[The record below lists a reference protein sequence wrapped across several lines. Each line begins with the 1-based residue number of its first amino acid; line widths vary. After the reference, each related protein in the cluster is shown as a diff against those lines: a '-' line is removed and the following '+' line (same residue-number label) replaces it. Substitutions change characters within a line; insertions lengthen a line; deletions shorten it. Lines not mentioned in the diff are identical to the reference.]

1 MREELAYIERID
13 QYLDNTMSAEER
25 AAFEEELS
33 TNKELIEDVEFYKNL
48 REGISRQA
56 IKLDIKKAQYRF
68 IKKAKTRARWRR
80 YLLGGGSLLIM
91 MIAVFVIAIPENEME
106 GSFIY
111 QLFGNHKVE
120 KGGNAYTPESEFF
133 SIDPGTDTTI
143 TTANG
148 SKIHLPKGSLVLP
161 GGRTPENPIEI
172 EFAETVRPDDMV
184 LAGLAT
190 GNSGEALE
198 AKNIHFFNA
207 KKDGKQLYPNN
218 DLPPYIE
225 IPTDEDV
232 DPDVKLYTGKRDKA
246 GDLNW
251 QRPRLPENFLTP
263 VAFKFLNYYP
273 PGFKDSVKA
282 KLPYKGHQIAS
293 RAFVDSLYFT
303 RRQLA
308 SVVKIIGDPR
318 DTTAIVER
326 VTTIKN
332 LNDPQPAYCGI
343 SPRSIQTMTQAK
355 FERSLFAT
363 REFMERLDT
372 IYSTC
377 DQELLNIYLN
387 NSSKQLWEIDE
398 MAFDYLMKRTPDMAT
413 ENHVKGK
420 KLFQSHCSSCHAIGR
435 PMTGPDIAGA
445 FNRWN
450 DKELLYAWIK
460 NPGGVKLSGNAYAAN
475 MLSEWLG
482 KSGLM
487 NPQTVNNDEIDR
499 ILSYVESERYEDGK
513 WADIFKNF
521 AAQKLTNVPNSH
533 IYSTL
538 IERDFGK
545 DLKTFNKEFEKAEK
559 AYQKELRKQHKAS
572 EKVVAEYKKMVEK
585 RVKTRMKSYG
595 YKVKTMGW
603 KNLAKEV
610 ETATVYTPP
619 QLTITTNDFSKY
631 DHVHAYFAVTE
642 LKVIGKLNRLSA
654 GSFQMNEHR
663 IINLPKQNAEYV
675 QLITVGFIGD
685 DIYLNEQPY
694 PTKTSGS
701 IEISLEKRTE
711 AEAREILNKYSGK
724 RKSQNILTDLNF
736 QRQFYNDHIR
746 RLKLQQDERFL
757 TSLNNVAF
765 PCCQQHIPRLDK
777 NIHFPEFDITNWM
790 EMRVEEGIEVVHPD
804 GSREYILKSKD
815 PKRFEFYMKK
825 D

>member
-13 QYLDNTMSAEER
+13 QYLDNTMSVEER

-190 GNSGEALE
+190 GNPGEALE
-198 AKNIHFFNA
+198 SKNIHFFNA

-232 DPDVKLYTGKRDKA
+232 DPDVKLYSGKRDKA
-246 GDLNW
+246 GDLSW

-303 RRQLA
+303 RSTSYAQNDVVA
-308 SVVKIIGDPR
+308 SLLSGKMHDTIIVDSISSN
-318 DTTAIVER
+318 AI
-326 VTTIKN
+326 
-332 LNDPQPAYCGI
+332 QPAHCGI
-343 SPRSIQTMTQAK
+343 NPRSIQTMTQAK
-355 FERSLFAT
+355 FERSVFAT

-372 IYSTC
+372 IYNTC

-398 MAFDYLMKRTPDMAT
+398 MAYNYLLKI
-413 ENHVKGK
+413 ENEPQPGLESGTSLEENLDNSIPVRFASINQDESEAAIEGE
-420 KLFQSHCSSCHAIGR
+420 FSS
-435 PMTGPDIAGA
+435 D
-445 FNRWN
+445 
-450 DKELLYAWIK
+450 
-460 NPGGVKLSGNAYAAN
+460 AYAAPK
-475 MLSEWLG
+475 LG
-482 KSGLM
+482 
-487 NPQTVNNDEIDR
+487 N
-499 ILSYVESERYEDGK
+499 
-513 WADIFKNF
+513 AFKTF

-538 IERDFGK
+538 IARDFVK
-545 DLKTFNKEFEKAEK
+545 DLKAFNKEFEKAEK

-603 KNLAKEV
+603 KNLAKVV
-610 ETATVYTPP
+610 ETATIYTPP
-619 QLTITTNDFSKY
+619 PLTITTTDFSKY

-694 PTKTSGS
+694 PTKTSRS
-701 IEISLEKRTE
+701 IEVSLEKRTE

-765 PCCQQHIPRLDK
+765 PCCQQPIPRLDK

-815 PKRFEFYMKK
+815 PKRFEFYMEK